1 MCCVGPFKDSD
12 REKLSAQYQ
21 DYLNGIEEEDTAATL
36 SANVGTFVANVI
48 GGALAVCTAA
58 VLVSAILYSSLYNLI
73 SHQFLFTYKL
83 GESDA
88 RQAGLELNPDNV
100 QAMST
105 DHRNNMQMSNN
116 NRHAISEGMGLPTD
130 ILPDGNGISYLAE
143 QLKTFHSVWDRL
155 LPQAEITVNLICQ
168 SNATPTV
175 SA

>member
-1 MCCVGPFKDSD
+1 M
-12 REKLSAQYQ
+12 
-21 DYLNGIEEEDTAATL
+21 AATL
-36 SANVGTFVANVI
+36 STNVGTFVATVI
-48 GGALAVCTAA
+48 GGAVAVCTA
-58 VLVSAILYSSLYNLI
+58 VSYYTRLYLI

-83 GESDA
+83 GESYA